1 MTREMEKASPQF
13 GPGALVMTDAR
24 EGPDLFGVSEAMR
37 PFADLCLAPDAETPF
52 ALALVG
58 GRGTGKS
65 YALRRL
71 LEAIDE
77 GARKAPSRLARVVV
91 AQVEA
96 AGAGAPA
103 AAIAG
108 AVHRALTQSSQYAQ
122 LAEEAAQATV
132 DPAHAAAAAAER
144 HDETIGRLEQERRA
158 RDEVEGRR
166 ARLADALLFDTPGS
180 RIDAFARAGRAGIEA
195 KLRRFGFD
203 VGDAD
208 VNYRRLVRD
217 LHGLRAGSRAS
228 VFVRAIF
235 GYRGQLRLLVLAIL
249 AFALAFGLTKLRGGS
264 GDDLAGRF
272 AQLGPALDWMKAHDE
287 TLEYV
292 GEGLF
297 IAGLAAVLA
306 NLWRAASFTG
316 LLFRGLRMLHIDL
329 RERRRE
335 LDAGAARLERRVASL
350 QMDADAAQ
358 TRAETLARKA
368 GGASA
373 STPAEGPAFLAEGES
388 PEAGARA
395 FLAELGRAMSAGATA
410 APQRLVIA
418 LDGLDSLTPDEARRF
433 LETARRLAGPGVA
446 IIAAA
451 DMSRLGP
458 DARGFCESL
467 FDAAFDVEA
476 LGASTGMRGAGR
488 LLEAPST
495 APVAEPRLS
504 SVTEPLDAPEVE
516 FLKVSAAL
524 IGPRPRTLKRFY
536 NAYRLARMTDAP
548 RGALAL
554 SLAALMAP
562 DPSLASALR
571 WTLETDGP
579 FVAPASPVALRVV
592 FEALL
597 AEGIGRDAA
606 RGAFEAA
613 RRFAPWG

>member
-1 MTREMEKASPQF
+1 MAREGEKASLRL
-13 GPGALVMTDAR
+13 GPGALFMTDHK
-24 EGPDLFGVSEAMR
+24 EGPDLFGVGEAVR
-37 PFADLCLAPDAETPF
+37 PLADLCLAPDAETPI

-71 LEAIDE
+71 LEAIDK
-77 GARKAPSRLARVVV
+77 GARETPSRLARVVV
-91 AQVEA
+91 ARVEA
-96 AGAGAPA
+96 AGAAAPA
-103 AAIAG
+103 AAIAA
-108 AVHRALTQSSQYAQ
+108 AVHRALTDNSQYAQ
-122 LAEEAAQATV
+122 LAEDAAHATV
-132 DPAHAAAAAAER
+132 DPTHAAATAAER
-144 HDETIGRLEQERRA
+144 HDETVGRLEQERRA

-180 RIDAFARAGRAGIEA
+180 RVDAFARAGRAGIEA

-203 VGDAD
+203 EGDAD

-235 GYRGQLRLLVLAIL
+235 AYRGQLRLLVLAIL
-249 AFALAFGLTKLRGGS
+249 AFALAFGLAKWRGGL
-264 GDDLAGRF
+264 GDDLVTRF
-272 AQLGPALDWMKAHDE
+272 AQLGPAADWMKAHDE
-287 TLEYV
+287 ALEYV

-297 IAGLAAVLA
+297 VAGLALVLA

-316 LLFRGLRMLHIDL
+316 LLFRGLRMLHLDL

-335 LDAGAARLERRVASL
+335 LDASAARLERRVAAL
-350 QMDADAAQ
+350 QMEADSAQ

-368 GGASA
+368 GGA
-373 STPAEGPAFLAEGES
+373 PAPARADGPAFLAAGVS

-395 FLAELGRAMSAGATA
+395 FLAELGRAMAAGATA

-418 LDGLDSLTPDEARRF
+418 LDGLDNLPPDEARRF
-433 LETARRLAGPGVA
+433 LETAKRLAGPGVA
-446 IIAAA
+446 LIAAA
-451 DMSRLGP
+451 DVSRLGP

-476 LGASTGMRGAGR
+476 LSASAGMRGAGR
-488 LLEAPST
+488 LLEAPSP
-495 APVAEPRLS
+495 APATEPRLM
-504 SVTEPLDAPEVE
+504 SVTEPLEAPEIE
-516 FLKVSAAL
+516 FLKASATL

-536 NAYRLARMTDAP
+536 NAYRLARMADAP

-562 DPSLASALR
+562 DPSAASALR
-571 WTLETDGP
+571 WSLETDGP
-579 FVAPASPVALRVV
+579 FVAPTAPMALRTA
-592 FEALL
+592 FEALSV
-597 AEGIGRDAA
+597 EGMGRDAA
-606 RGAFEAA
+606 RAAFETA